1 MDISSTYC
9 RRKKRKWN
17 KLLFFF
23 ENAGELRF
31 IVLKRKGGPQHDPH
45 SYGDKIWVRQL
56 HRLKTF
62 PHTGT
67 KNEINYWYSHMTNSG
82 GVRLKWI
89 SARKKILPSY
99 QRMIKHMISRL
110 NYESPVHS
118 SFTHTLKKRG
128 KSQNSSL
135 ISSSPCIKSSEFQQ
149 ANIKDWYSG
158 LVRPNNI
165 KYSLKLNF
173 Q

>member
-1 MDISSTYC
+1 MYNQVFKLFNPTPIFC
-9 RRKKRKWN
+9 RIRKTATNELGWIFLQRT
-17 KLLFFF
+17 
-23 ENAGELRF
+23 AGGKNE
-31 IVLKRKGGPQHDPH
+31 
-45 SYGDKIWVRQL
+45 
-56 HRLKTF
+56 
-62 PHTGT
+62 
-67 KNEINYWYSHMTNSG
+67 NEINYWYSHMTNSG